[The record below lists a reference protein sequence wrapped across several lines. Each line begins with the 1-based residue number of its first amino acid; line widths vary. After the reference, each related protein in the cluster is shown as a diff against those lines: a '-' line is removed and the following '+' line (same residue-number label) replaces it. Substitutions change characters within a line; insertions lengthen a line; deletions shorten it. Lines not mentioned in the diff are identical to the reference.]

1 MNERGSITFWVL
13 GLAIAVLFLGGLS
26 VDLWRVMS
34 ERRELAAVADSA
46 AAAGASALDVDHW
59 RNAGE
64 IRLVAD
70 GAADLAGRVI
80 AQHSAAT
87 ELSEPFGVSVSGDSV
102 QITLTR
108 EVDLT
113 LLRILML
120 GDDPL
125 TVRVISTA
133 RAAPSS

>member
-70 GAADLAGRVI
+70 GAAALAGRVI
-80 AQHSAAT
+80 AQHSVAT

>member
-70 GAADLAGRVI
+70 GAAGLAGRVI
-80 AQHSAAT
+80 AQHSVAT
-87 ELSEPFGVSVSGDSV
+87 ELSEPFGVLVSGDSV

-120 GDDPL
+120 EDDPL

>member
-59 RNAGE
+59 RTAGE
-64 IRLVAD
+64 VRLLDD

-80 AQHSAAT
+80 AQHGVAT
-87 ELSEPFGVSVSGDSV
+87 ELSEPVGVSVSGDSV

-125 TVRVISTA
+125 VVRVISTA
-133 RAAPSS
+133 RAAPSR

>member
-13 GLAIAVLFLGGLS
+13 GLAVAVLFLGGLS

-64 IRLVAD
+64 VRLLAD
-70 GAADLAGRVI
+70 GATALAGRVI
-80 AQHSAAT
+80 AQHGVAS

-125 TVRVISTA
+125 AVRVISTA
-133 RAAPSS
+133 RAAPSR

>member
-80 AQHSAAT
+80 AQHNVAT

-133 RAAPSS
+133 RAAPSR

>member
-70 GAADLAGRVI
+70 GAAGLAGRVI
-80 AQHSAAT
+80 AQHSVAT

>member
-59 RNAGE
+59 RTAGE
-64 IRLVAD
+64 VRLLDD
-70 GAADLAGRVI
+70 GAVDLAGRVI
-80 AQHSAAT
+80 AQHGVAT
-87 ELSEPFGVSVSGDSV
+87 ELSEPVGVSVSGDSV

-125 TVRVISTA
+125 VVRVISTA
-133 RAAPSS
+133 RAAPSR